1 VTDPA
6 GQLRGP
12 AGAVLGRPLG
22 DLEADHL
29 DKYLNLLVKWQNAQ
43 RLVGSTDRNWL
54 IDNVVVDSLLFLRV
68 LPDAIK
74 SVCDVGSGAG
84 IPGVPLQIVRP
95 DIAMTLLE
103 ARARR
108 VSFLSAVVRE
118 LALPGCRVV
127 HRRLE
132 EMGDEFRGRF
142 DAVVMRCAGD
152 LSQMIASVERLV
164 SPGGVV
170 VVSGPPTPIPIEMG
184 EWISVQG
191 PRRPRLFWRLRVA

>member
-1 VTDPA
+1 M
-6 GQLRGP
+6 
-12 AGAVLGRPLG
+12 
-22 DLEADHL
+22 
-29 DKYLNLLVKWQNAQ
+29 LVKWQKSQ
-43 RLVGSTDRNWL
+43 RLVGSTDRDWL

-74 SVCDVGSGAG
+74 TVCDVGSGAG
-84 IPGVPLQIVRP
+84 IPGIPLQIVRP
-95 DIAMTLLE
+95 DVAVTLLE

-118 LALPGCRVV
+118 LALPRCRVV

-132 EMGDEFRGRF
+132 EMGDEVRGAF
-142 DAVVMRCAGD
+142 DAVVMRCAGE
-152 LSQMIASVERLV
+152 LNQMIAGVERIV
-164 SPGGVV
+164 TPGGVV

-184 EWISVQG
+184 EWVTVQG